1 MNPEVNLHAS
11 PTAVNQEQTPAQRE
25 WVKPA
30 AKVADV
36 SVATMNTPTVHGSDL
51 AGCAS

>member
-11 PTAVNQEQTPAQRE
+11 TTAVNQEQTPAQRE

-36 SVATMNTPTVHGSDL
+36 SVATMNGSNATFDGV
-51 AGCAS
+51 ACHS

>member
-36 SVATMNTPTVHGSDL
+36 SVATMNGSNPLTDGV
-51 AGCAS
+51 GCAS